1 MYLWLV
7 DVFRCNQKK
16 NILEDFENREPGY
29 SQSLAKAYLY
39 ALKLPKYT
47 GVMDIN
53 LLKGIHERAMTFK
66 SNSKDNVPGRIR
78 RSPNNLSGSTK
89 VDTMAGVNG
98 SIRGYFQ
105 FLKDWYIT
113 QNNPVYFALSF
124 RNISNL
130 LHIYQSTI
138 IMVLNYNKDSK
149 KFKVAT
155 REQMSTL
162 SIMEVTMDELT
173 NKIVMLQDGV
183 NQGVI
188 MDYTTSQIIDP
199 NALAYEPLNM
209 EAKEIEKTVTCSVE
223 NIMKDFNKVIF
234 ALETV
239 EDKVRCIVKH
249 IQLIEQ
255 VHPFVD
261 GNMRSLAILMN
272 KLLRD
277 HGCGMSLMMNQ
288 NVFDFHSVDEIVP
301 MVMDGI
307 ERFKLIK
314 AQKDNKGDLVLMNGD
329 AINKIN
335 LSKYVAAKII
345 KEMVDVM
352 NDGPKELSKDLGMF
366 GKVGQKANY
375 HKLVSKQ
382 LDKDEFTKAFH
393 SACMV
398 DTRENILSIISE
410 YDQHIDFDAAPVGR
424 SSWTDLIIV
433 NKNRI
438 NTDEI
443 KAHISNMEK
452 CLVPSSGKHS

>member
-1 MYLWLV
+1 MKAGHMYLWLV

-29 SQSLAKAYLY
+29 SQSLAEAYLY
-39 ALKLPKYT
+39 ALNLQECT
-47 GVMDIN
+47 GIMDIDV
-53 LLKGIHERAMTFK
+53 LKGIHKRAMTFK
-66 SNSKDNVPGRIR
+66 SNRQNNVPGAIR
-78 RSPNNLSGSTK
+78 RSPNNILGSTK

-98 SIRGYFQ
+98 SINGYFQ
-105 FLKDWYIT
+105 FIIDWFIRRD
-113 QNNPVYFALSF
+113 NPAYFCLHFADSFNILSGKKL
-124 RNISNL
+124 I
-130 LHIYQSTI
+130 
-138 IMVLNYNKDSK
+138 VLNYNKNSR
-149 KFKVAT
+149 KFRIVT
-155 REQMSTL
+155 GVTTSDL
-162 SIMEVTMDELT
+162 FLNEVTMGELI
-173 NKIVMLQDGV
+173 NLIEELNGD
-183 NQGVI
+183 QGVI
-188 MDYTTSQIIDP
+188 MEYTTSQVIDP
-199 NALAYEPLNM
+199 DAQVFEALDMEP
-209 EAKEIEKTVTCSVE
+209 KEIEKTVTCLVE
-223 NIMKDFNKVIF
+223 DIMKDFNEQIVK
-234 ALETV
+234 LETV
-239 EDKVRCIVKH
+239 EDKVRCIVEH

-255 VHPFVD
+255 VHPFED

-375 HKLVSKQ
+375 HMLVSKQ
-382 LDKDEFTKAFH
+382 QDKGEFTKSF
-393 SACMV
+393 
-398 DTRENILSIISE
+398 
-410 YDQHIDFDAAPVGR
+410 P
-424 SSWTDLIIV
+424 
-433 NKNRI
+433 
-438 NTDEI
+438 
-443 KAHISNMEK
+443 
-452 CLVPSSGKHS
+452 